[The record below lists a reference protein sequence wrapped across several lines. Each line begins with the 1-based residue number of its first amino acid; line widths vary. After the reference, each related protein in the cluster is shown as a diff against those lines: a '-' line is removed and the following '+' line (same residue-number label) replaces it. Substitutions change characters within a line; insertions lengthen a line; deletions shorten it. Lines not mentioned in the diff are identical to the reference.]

1 MPTDDIVSNM
11 EKKAEEQISAIR
23 KNCQNAVD
31 SINKEMND
39 AVHQIQEKW
48 ERKLK
53 EAMESL
59 DKTGKDESLMVYRN
73 ITMEKQSAII
83 RSAWEIV
90 ETQLKDLR
98 KKPMYREIIEKSVK
112 YAVSV
117 LGNNCTVYGSEDDEE
132 LITSSG
138 KGFAFTSDRNVLGG
152 IKAISKDGKLTLD
165 MTTRGILN
173 ERKEDFEEMLMGREG
188 A

>member
-39 AVHQIQEKW
+39 ALHQIQEKW
-48 ERKLK
+48 ERRLR
-53 EAMESL
+53 ETMDSM
-59 DKTGKDESLMVYRN
+59 DKTGKDESLMVYRT

-98 KKPMYREIIEKSVK
+98 KNPMYREIIEKSVK
-112 YAVSV
+112 YAVSI
-117 LGNNCTVYGSEDDEE
+117 LGNNCTVYGSEDDRE
-132 LITSSG
+132 LIASSG
-138 KGFAFTSDRNVLGG
+138 KGFTFTPDKNILGG
-152 IKAISKDGKLTLD
+152 IRAISKDGKLTLD

-173 ERKEDFEEMLMGREG
+173 EKKEDFEEMLMGREG